1 MLHTGTVDTVSS
13 VINADSARLTFNTRP
28 STIRLSR
35 LAAKRRPADEKVK
48 AISLTA
54 CAINQHWILME
65 KDASGPEESLPDA
78 DSTAALAGDL
88 CAVAGGEAAGSGNG
102 GRSDNDPFG
111 VPNGMAQRAFAHP
124 ERSDSACAGEGM
136 GAYNYSCSLD
146 TAAPYEGPRAPI
158 EEEME
163 RAAIQKHL

>member
-1 MLHTGTVDTVSS
+1 MYDPRHDGRPTHAHGQRPGLRSCRQDFPAVFSS
-13 VINADSARLTFNTRP
+13 SEDFP
-28 STIRLSR
+28 
-35 LAAKRRPADEKVK
+35 E
-48 AISLTA
+48 
-54 CAINQHWILME
+54 HWILME